1 MVRDI
6 WRWLIRIFTSEKTH
20 EILMENQQMPNEKIF
35 TNEQPDSSYRL
46 IKRGTR
52 IYVQYGQH
60 RPVLLDK
67 KALLELC
74 VHISSQK
81 TPAVIESEGL
91 SLAQVSAVASS
102 FAEHN
107 NVAVRRVKP
116 SMVRSLHST
125 TIPKKYELIVTNRK
139 G

>member
-1 MVRDI
+1 MRYI
-6 WRWLIRIFTSEKTH
+6 WRWLIRIFASEKTH
-20 EILMENQQMPNEKIF
+20 EILMENQKMPNEKIF
-35 TNEQPDSSYRL
+35 TNEQQDSSYRL

-52 IYVQYGQH
+52 IYVQYGQDK
-60 RPVLLDK
+60 PILLDK

-74 VHISSQK
+74 VRISSQK

-91 SLAQVSAVASS
+91 SLAQVSAVASN
-102 FAEHN
+102 FTEHN
-107 NVAVRRVKP
+107 NVAVKRVKP
-116 SMVRSLHST
+116 SMVRPFHST